1 MTDGYGQPP
10 QQQQQ
15 GGVPATQQQQGMYVD
30 DGYDYYGNT
39 FRGMGPTDQAAQV
52 RKALFELPLPETEPE
67 FRQWIPML
75 ITLVD
80 AVARMP
86 GVDRQIINELNL
98 RMELIVDRAH
108 SQGRSKS
115 VAAKVQKLLFR
126 LRSYVSEG
134 DIPLQGLT
142 GIMAMTTTVQ
152 KQEQTIRMPQQ
163 NPQTTSSL
171 WPWGKK

>member
-10 QQQQQ
+10 QQQQ
-15 GGVPATQQQQGMYVD
+15 GGVPATQQQQGYVD

-52 RKALFELPLPETEPE
+52 RKALFELQLPETEEE
-67 FRQWIPML
+67 FSQWIPML
-75 ITLVD
+75 LSVIE
-80 AVARMP
+80 AAARMP
-86 GVDRQIINELNL
+86 GIDAHIVNELNL

-108 SQGRSKS
+108 SQGSKKQ
-115 VAAKVQKLLFR
+115 VASKLEKLLFR
-126 LRSYVSEG
+126 LRLYVSEG
-134 DIPLQGLT
+134 DIPLTGLT
-142 GIMAMTTTVQ
+142 GILAMTTTVQ

-163 NPQTTSSL
+163 NPQTTNSI